1 LSRSSSDALATTSE
15 TSETTATRRPQR
27 VHAVETVIQPA
38 SSAMRFSF
46 GELWRYRHLFVAL
59 VWRNVRMEFDATRF
73 GAVWACVR
81 PLLYA
86 IVFGLFRNFSGADTR
101 VDIPNLLYIYSGLLL
116 WIYFTESATI
126 SAGAVRS
133 DVSLLTKVYYPRI
146 LSPLVPIVAN
156 LFSFGVGL
164 IPLAA
169 MMVWYGIHPGWP
181 LLLLPLL
188 LLQCVALALGLGTLV
203 STLTIEHRDWERF
216 FAYALTIGLWLSP
229 VIYAPEMIPLQIRDI
244 YHANPM
250 VGLLMGFR
258 ATLFDGFPIPVWEW
272 AYSAVCTVVLLV
284 IGVWMFRRTELSL
297 AERL

>member
-1 LSRSSSDALATTSE
+1 MAFSSPDALAKNSE
-15 TSETTATRRPQR
+15 TPAPQRPQR
-27 VHAVETVIQPA
+27 VHAVETIIQPA
-38 SSAMRFSF
+38 SAAMRFSF

-59 VWRNVRMEFDATRF
+59 VWRNIRMEFDATRF

-86 IVFGLFRNFSGADTR
+86 VVFGLFRNFSGADTR

-116 WIYFTESATI
+116 WTYFTESTTI

-146 LSPLVPIVAN
+146 LSPLVPIIAN

-164 IPLAA
+164 IPLVA
-169 MMVWYGIHPGWP
+169 MMIWYEIRPGWP

-188 LLQCVALALGLGTLV
+188 LLQCVALALGLGTIV

-216 FAYALTIGLWLSP
+216 FAYTLTIGLWLSP
-229 VIYAPEMIPLQIRDI
+229 VIYAPEMIPLRIRDL

-272 AYSAVCTVVLLV
+272 TYSAVCTVVVLI